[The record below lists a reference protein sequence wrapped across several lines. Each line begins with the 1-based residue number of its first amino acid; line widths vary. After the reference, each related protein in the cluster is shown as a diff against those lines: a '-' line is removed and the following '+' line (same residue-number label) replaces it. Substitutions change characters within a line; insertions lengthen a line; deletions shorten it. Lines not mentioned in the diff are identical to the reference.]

1 MFDVNLSGLDVVAD
15 RSDPAPEG
23 APAAES
29 LGSRPWS
36 EGRVGLPAPLPRWG
50 WERALK
56 CLDFAFQPI
65 VNIHNGVCFGH
76 EALLRNWENAG
87 FDTIQ
92 SVFDTA
98 AAARNLTS
106 IEAALREK
114 AIRKF
119 ASISGG
125 KHLKLFYNMD
135 NRCMTMPDYRQG
147 VTSRILE
154 QHGLPPSSLYLEISE
169 RHDIARAGHLE
180 PILTAYRGQGFKL
193 ALDDYGAG
201 FSQLKM
207 LYHCEPDV
215 IKVDRFFVSGIN
227 TDRRKEML
235 VAQQVDLA
243 HLMGAL
249 VVAEGVETEAE
260 FYACKRVGCDL
271 VQGYF
276 IQRPTVVVADLR
288 PRYEHIEELAR
299 RDRRSTRTD
308 DGALVQSRMTT
319 IQPLPHETTP
329 IAVLKYFQRF
339 RDIRVVPVVDGQGCP
354 VGVIREADFKEFS
367 YSLYGREL
375 LQNPHLR
382 PSLERFIRRCP
393 SVEVTEPVE
402 RILKVFSNADA
413 KEGVIVTNKMAYV
426 GFLDGQAL
434 LEMLNEKNTI
444 AARDQNPLTQLPG
457 NNAIY
462 RYVSEMLATDGTGR
476 HFVYF
481 DFDSFKP
488 FNDRFGFR
496 QGDRAIL
503 LFAEILGKKLIGRN
517 WFVGHVGGDDFF
529 VGADGVARDDV
540 LATTGMLV
548 REFSEQITAFYDAD
562 ARVNGYIEGADRTG
576 QTRRFPLMTVSAA
589 VLGLPDRRT
598 TVSVDDVA
606 PVISELKKRAK
617 QDDGHM
623 AVADL
628 ATFLSV

>member
-1 MFDVNLSGLDVVAD
+1 MMVDHFQPGPRGATTGGPVV
-15 RSDPAPEG
+15 PG
-23 APAAES
+23 
-29 LGSRPWS
+29 PWS
-36 EGRVGLPAPLPRWG
+36 EERRDVEGGRLLLPRWG
-50 WERALK
+50 WDRALN

-76 EALLRNWENAG
+76 EALLRNWEDAG
-87 FDTIQ
+87 FDSIQ

-106 IEAALREK
+106 IEATLREK

-119 ASISGG
+119 ASIGGG
-125 KHLKLFYNMD
+125 KHLKLFYNLD

-154 QHGLPPSSLYLEISE
+154 QNELMPSSLYLEISE
-169 RHDIARAGHLE
+169 RHDTARASQLE
-180 PILTAYRGQGFKL
+180 AILTAYRSQGFKL
-193 ALDDYGAG
+193 VLDDYGAG

-207 LYHCEPDV
+207 LYDCEPDV
-215 IKVDRFFVSGIN
+215 IKVDRFFISGID
-227 TDRRKEML
+227 TDKRKEML

-243 HLMGAL
+243 HLMGTL

-260 FYACKRVGCDL
+260 FYVCKRVGCDL

-276 IQRPTVVVADLR
+276 IQRPTVSVAELQ

-299 RDRRSTRTD
+299 RDRRSTRGD
-308 DGALVQSRMTT
+308 DGALIQSRMTV
-319 IQPLPHETTP
+319 IQPLPQETTA
-329 IAVLKYFQRF
+329 IAVLKYFQQF
-339 RDIRVVPVVDGQGCP
+339 RDTRVVPVVDGQGYP
-354 VGVIREADFKEFS
+354 IGIIREADFKEFS

-402 RILKVFSNADA
+402 RILKVFANTDV
-413 KEGVIVTNKMAYV
+413 KDGVIVTEKMAYV

-462 RYVSEMLATDGTGR
+462 RYGSEVLATDGVGR
-476 HFVYF
+476 YFVYF
-481 DFDSFKP
+481 DFDHFKP

-503 LFAEILGKKLIGRN
+503 LFTDILGKKLIGRN

-529 VGADGVARDDV
+529 VGADGLSRDEV
-540 LATTGMLV
+540 LAMTGMLGQ
-548 REFSEQITAFYDAD
+548 EFTEQITSFYDAETR
-562 ARVNGYIEGADRTG
+562 AQGYIEGADRAG
-576 QTRRFPLMTVSAA
+576 QMRRFPLMTVSAA
-589 VLGLPDRRT
+589 VLALPDART
-598 TVSVDDVA
+598 TLSVDDVA
-606 PVISELKKRAK
+606 PLISDLKKKAK
-617 QDDGHM
+617 QRADHM
-623 AVADL
+623 ATADL
-628 ATFLSV
+628 ATMFPA